1 MLSRKERRRRAQA
14 GTTLIE
20 LLVSVMIIGLVVV
33 LLIGSLSTGVL
44 DAALAKRNTGVTAAT
59 EYEMEKIGGS
69 SYSASPASYS
79 ECFAVDSAP
88 PPAQVGYRAS
98 CPAGATYNL
107 RADVTESDVPGQ
119 AGVQQWAIQVV
130 TYPAL
135 RSFGP
140 AIYIYK
146 VHR

>member
-20 LLVSVMIIGLVVV
+20 LLVSVMIIGLVLV
-33 LLIGSLSTGVL
+33 LVIGSLSTGVL
-44 DAALAKRNTGVTAAT
+44 DATLAKRNAGVTAAT
-59 EYEMEKIGGS
+59 EYEMEKISAS

-88 PPAQVGYRAS
+88 QPFPIGYRAS
-98 CPAGATYNL
+98 CPTSATYNL
-107 RADVTESDVPGQ
+107 RADVTENDVPGQ
-119 AGVQQWAIQVV
+119 AGVQLWAIQIV

-135 RSFGP
+135 TTFGP
-140 AIYIYK
+140 AISIYK